1 MADIAD
7 RDTSRSLN
15 RRILRDMSDGIMVV
29 DMSGHVRFMN
39 AAAEDVLGVG
49 FSQLSGRPFAATFIT
64 DERNDAFSQLI
75 VNATCDKDVVHRDR
89 VDYYLPDAAG
99 AGGAAGMGVRSS
111 SRRLPHAAAGAV
123 KAAAKGAATCRSL
136 DLTVSF
142 VYDDGGGKEGI
153 VVLIEDVTDLVRVE
167 REKREGIQIFSYGLG
182 LIVVFLFLWQALSAF
197 MEVPNWLMA
206 RIMELLTLSLAVFA
220 LTRTSM
226 TVKDIGVIATPRQL
240 RVTLVRGAAIGAAI
254 IALFAVARLV
264 VDQVMPDATASIP
277 FFDWHLDEIAQQ
289 TYPVVVPF
297 QELLA
302 KGIVL
307 TALLHI
313 FNGTKRMLPLI
324 LGSSLLFA
332 AMHVNYGIA
341 MMTGAF
347 ALCFATGWLYLKDR
361 NIWGCAIVHFCL
373 GFFVTCFGFE
383 QLFLM

>member
-7 RDTSRSLN
+7 RGTSQSLN
-15 RRILRDMSDGIMVV
+15 RRVLRDMSNGIMLI
-29 DMSGHVRFMN
+29 DMSGHVRLMN
-39 AAAEDVLGVG
+39 AAAEGVLGVS
-49 FSQLSGRPFAATFIT
+49 FPQLSGRPFAAAFIT
-64 DERNDAFSQLI
+64 DERNDAFSQLVI
-75 VNATCDKDVVHRDR
+75 NATRDKDAVHRDR
-89 VDYYLPDAAG
+89 VEYYPPDT
-99 AGGAAGMGVRSS
+99 AGGAAGTG
-111 SRRLPHAAAGAV
+111 
-123 KAAAKGAATCRSL
+123 AKGLTAGGGGGGGVGAKGTATCRSL

-142 VYDDGGGKEGI
+142 VYDDNGDKEGV
-153 VVLIEDVTDLVRVE
+153 VVLIEDVTELVRVE

-226 TVKDIGVIATPRQL
+226 TVQDIGVIATPRQL
-240 RVTLVRGAAIGAAI
+240 RVTLVRGTAIGAAI

-264 VDQVMPDATASIP
+264 TDQLMPDVTASIP